1 MGLQLEILSWE
12 VHFIIMNTKSL
23 FCPACS
29 PPLPWEPLQLKLR
42 LTPSFSLVPWPPLTT
57 PWLLPTAWLRRRSS
71 SPRSAHPPLRTS
83 APKRP
88 SRLRRLSTRRS
99 ARRLL
104 TTSVTVLLPTLS
116 TNVKLM
122 LSTLLVSPTLPPL
135 CPCCCPRCSAC
146 RPRCCPLCDRH
157 SEARLQSRHH
167 RALCRQPQGQAG
179 PCRG

>member
-42 LTPSFSLVPWPPLTT
+42 LTPSSSLVPWPPLTT
-57 PWLLPTAWLRRRSS
+57 PWLLPTARLRRRSS

-83 APKRP
+83 VPKRP

-104 TTSVTVLLPTLS
+104 TTSVTLLLPMLS
-116 TNVKLM
+116 TNVKLRLRLKLMLM
-122 LSTLLVSPTLPPL
+122 LSTLLDYPTLLPHLPTLLPPL
-135 CPCCCPRCSAC
+135 
-146 RPRCCPLCDRH
+146 LC
-157 SEARLQSRHH
+157 LPPT
-167 RALCRQPQGQAG
+167 LLPTL
-179 PCRG
+179 

>member
-57 PWLLPTAWLRRRSS
+57 PWLVPTAWLRRRSS

-83 APKRP
+83 VPKRP

-104 TTSVTVLLPTLS
+104 ITSVTVLLPMLS
-116 TNVKLM
+116 TNVKLKLRLM
-122 LSTLLVSPTLPPL
+122 LMLMPSTLLVSPTLLPHLPTLLPPL
-135 CPCCCPRCSAC
+135 LCLPP
-146 RPRCCPLCDRH
+146 PL
-157 SEARLQSRHH
+157 LPT
-167 RALCRQPQGQAG
+167 L
-179 PCRG
+179 

>member
-12 VHFIIMNTKSL
+12 VHFIIMNTKIPRSL

-29 PPLPWEPLQLKLR
+29 PPLQWEPLQLKLR
-42 LTPSFSLVPWPPLTT
+42 QTPSSSLVPWPPLTT
-57 PWLLPTAWLRRRSS
+57 PWLLPTAGLRRRSS

-104 TTSVTVLLPTLS
+104 TTSVTVLLPMLS
-116 TNVKLM
+116 TNVKLKLRLKLMLM
-122 LSTLLVSPTLPPL
+122 LSTLLVYLSLPTPSTMLLLLLSPMPPLLCLPPTLLPTL
-135 CPCCCPRCSAC
+135 
-146 RPRCCPLCDRH
+146 
-157 SEARLQSRHH
+157 
-167 RALCRQPQGQAG
+167 
-179 PCRG
+179 

>member
-42 LTPSFSLVPWPPLTT
+42 QTPSFSLVPWPPLTT

-116 TNVKLM
+116 TNVRLMLM
-122 LSTLLVSPTLPPL
+122 LSTLLVSPTLLPPL
-135 CPCCCPRCSAC
+135 PMLLP
-146 RPRCCPLCDRH
+146 PLLC
-157 SEARLQSRHH
+157 LPPTLLPT
-167 RALCRQPQGQAG
+167 LCRQPQGQAG